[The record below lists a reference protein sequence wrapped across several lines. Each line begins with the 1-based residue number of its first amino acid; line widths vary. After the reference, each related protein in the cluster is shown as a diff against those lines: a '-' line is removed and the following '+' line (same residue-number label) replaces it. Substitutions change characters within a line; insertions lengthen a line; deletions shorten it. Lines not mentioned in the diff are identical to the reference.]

1 VETVVVL
8 LTRDLRVHDNPA
20 LATACEQ
27 ARNVVPLFAVDPAIE
42 PRHRADFLHEALH
55 DLRSSLRSLGGD
67 LVVRRGDPVGEAI
80 KLARETDAA
89 GIWAAADVS
98 TFARRR
104 ERRLAEACE
113 AERLDFRLFPGLT
126 VVPPGDLLPAGGDHY
141 RVFTPYW
148 RAWSAAPR
156 RKVLDPP
163 GKVRLPAKIGTGSLP
178 GVARKPYGLLRGGE
192 TEGRRRLDEWLEGGL
207 ARYPGSRDLAVERT
221 SMLSAYLRFGCVSP
235 AEVVARSARRAGG
248 EEFVRQLCWRDFYYQ
263 VAFAFPDL
271 PRRDYRPRRGEGRG
285 DWKDDEDALS
295 AWREGMTGVPIV
307 DAGMRQLR
315 DEGWMHNRL
324 RMIVGSFLTKRL
336 GIDWRL
342 GADHFNDLLLD
353 ADIPNNCGNWQWV
366 AGTGNDTRPGRV
378 LNPLRQAK
386 KVDPHG
392 DYVRRYVPEL
402 ADLPGSA
409 VHEPWKHPVPR
420 YPAPILD
427 DQALGI

>member
-1 VETVVVL
+1 METVIVL

-27 ARNVVPLFAVDPAIE
+27 ARHVVPLFVLDPAID
-42 PRHRADFLHEALH
+42 PRHRAGFLHESLH

-67 LVVRRGDPVGEAI
+67 LVVRRGDPVAEAVT
-80 KLARETDAA
+80 LARTANA
-89 GIWAAADVS
+89 TAIWAAADVS
-98 TFARRR
+98 AFARRR
-104 ERRLAEACE
+104 ERHLAEACE
-113 AERLDFRLFPGLT
+113 AGRLGFRLFPGLT
-126 VVPPGDLLPAGGDHY
+126 VVPPGDLLPSGGDHY

-156 RKVLDPP
+156 RKVLAPP
-163 GKVRLPAKIGTGSLP
+163 GRVRLPDGIGVGDLP
-178 GVARKPYGLLRGGE
+178 AREPYGLLRGGE
-192 TEGRRRLDEWLEGGL
+192 TAGRRRLDEWLKSGL
-207 ARYPGSRDLAVERT
+207 ARYPDDRDLAPERT

-263 VAFAFPDL
+263 VAFAFPEL
-271 PRRDYRPRRGEGRG
+271 PRRDYRSRGS
-285 DWKDDEDALS
+285 DWKDDEQAFA
-295 AWREGMTGVPIV
+295 AWREGLTGVPIV

-366 AGTGNDTRPGRV
+366 AGTGNDTRPNRV

-402 ADLPGSA
+402 AGLPGPA
-409 VHEPWKHPVPR
+409 VHEPWKNPVPR

-427 DQALGI
+427 GV